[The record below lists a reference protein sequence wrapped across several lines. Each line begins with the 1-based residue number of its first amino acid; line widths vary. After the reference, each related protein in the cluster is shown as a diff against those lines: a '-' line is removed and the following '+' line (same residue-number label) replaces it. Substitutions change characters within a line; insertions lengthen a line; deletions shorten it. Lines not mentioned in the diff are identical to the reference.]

1 MSSSISRFIWR
12 RAVALWLRTS
22 EYSWR
27 RLRVADDSPHVHAPG
42 TNPDRILIAGD
53 GASAGV
59 GVRTHDLGLP
69 GYLARSVTELT
80 GRATDADIVVATTMT
95 TAGCIG
101 ELSKLELSRFD
112 VILLT
117 LGGNEALG
125 FYDPQRWTSDVTDL
139 LDHIERSAPAATKT
153 IVLSIPY
160 FGSMSRFP
168 RILRERVDRHSL
180 LLNGI
185 TSRLVQRRPN
195 VTFVD
200 FTAGEGLEAV
210 GAHSYEVWADHL
222 APAVVEQLEPPGSW
236 STRTELVEEASRQHA
251 LDELHLLDM
260 PSDAELDRHTT
271 SAKNLFNVPYAAVT
285 LIDHDRQS
293 MISAIGMERIDIPRA
308 RAFCDVT
315 IRRPES
321 LAIRDPRHDA
331 RYSHNTLVLSNHRV
345 GFYAGYPLESR
356 DGHRIGA
363 LCVMDVKPRSFTEG
377 DSALL
382 RQVAQGVQ
390 LRLWAL
396 SDLAGSKAQ

>member
-1 MSSSISRFIWR
+1 MSSSISRFVWR
-12 RAVALWLRTS
+12 NVIAVWLRTS
-22 EYSWR
+22 EDSWR

-69 GYLARSVTELT
+69 GYLARSVTSLT
-80 GRATDADIVVATTMT
+80 GRALDADIVVTTTMT
-95 TAGCIG
+95 TARCI
-101 ELSKLELSRFD
+101 EVLSRIELSRFD

-117 LGGNEALG
+117 LGGNEALE
-125 FYDPQRWTSDVTDL
+125 FYDPDKWTSDMSAL
-139 LDHIERSAPAATKT
+139 LDHIERSAPVATKT
-153 IVLSIPY
+153 IVMSIPY

-168 RILRERVDRHSL
+168 RILRERVDRHSAQ
-180 LLNGI
+180 LNAI
-185 TSRLVQRRPN
+185 TSRLVARRSG
-195 VTFVD
+195 VTFVN

-210 GAHSYEVWADHL
+210 GAHSYALWADHL
-222 APAVVEQLEPPGSW
+222 APAVTEQLEPVGST
-236 STRTELVEEASRQHA
+236 SIRTELVEEASRQEA
-251 LDELHLLDM
+251 LDELGLLDM
-260 PSDAELDRHTT
+260 PSDPELDRHTT

-293 MISAIGMERIDIPRA
+293 MISAVGMERIDIPRD

-321 LAIRDPRHDA
+321 LAIRDPRRDA

-345 GFYAGYPLESR
+345 GFYAGYPLESP

-363 LCVMDVKPRSFTEG
+363 LCVMDVKPRIFTEA

-396 SDLAGSKAQ
+396 SELAEAKAL

>member
-1 MSSSISRFIWR
+1 MSSSISRFFWR
-12 RAVALWLRTS
+12 KAVAVWLRTS

-42 TNPDRILIAGD
+42 TNPDRVLIAGD

-69 GYLARSVTELT
+69 GYLARSVTSLT
-80 GRATDADIVVATTMT
+80 GRALDADIVVTTTMT
-95 TAGCIG
+95 TRRCTVAIS
-101 ELSKLELSRFD
+101 ELELSRFD

-117 LGGNEALG
+117 LGGNEALD
-125 FYDPQRWTSDVTDL
+125 FYDPQRWESDMREL
-139 LDHIERSAPAATKT
+139 LDHIGRSAPAATKT

-168 RILRERVDRHSL
+168 GFLRKRVDRHSAR
-180 LLNGI
+180 LNAI
-185 TSRLVQRRPN
+185 TSRLIQRRPN

-200 FTAGEGLEAV
+200 FNAGEGLEAV
-210 GAHSYEVWADHL
+210 GAHSYELWADHL
-222 APAVVEQLEPPGSW
+222 APAVSEQLEPVGST
-236 STRTELVEEASRQHA
+236 STRTELVEEASRQDA
-251 LDELHLLDM
+251 LDELGILDM
-260 PSDAELDRHTT
+260 PSDPELDRHTM

-285 LIDHDRQS
+285 LIDHDRQA
-293 MISAIGMERIDIPRA
+293 MVSAIGMERIDIPRS

-321 LAIRDPRHDA
+321 LAVRDPRHDA
-331 RYSHNTLVLSNHRV
+331 RYAHNTLVLSNYRV
-345 GFYAGYPLESR
+345 GFYAGYPLESP

-363 LCVMDVKPRSFTEG
+363 LCVMDVKPRIFTEA

-396 SDLAGSKAQ
+396 SDLAGSKAL